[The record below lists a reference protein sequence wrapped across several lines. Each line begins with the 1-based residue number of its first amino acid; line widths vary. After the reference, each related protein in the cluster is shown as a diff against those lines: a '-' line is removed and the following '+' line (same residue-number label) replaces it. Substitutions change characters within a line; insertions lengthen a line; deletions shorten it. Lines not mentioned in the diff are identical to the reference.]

1 MYNFHIA
8 TIGGY
13 TVKKILSIILVCI
26 MLLGLVACSNHN
38 PETDAENRKV
48 KIVAAMFAEY
58 DFARQIVGEKGQVD
72 MLMPAGSEIHSYEPT
87 PQDIINIKNADIFIY
102 GGGESE
108 EWLNTVLD
116 SIGTDSLKI
125 ISMMDIC
132 ELYEEEIIEGM
143 ESDHD
148 HDHDENCDHEHEEN
162 EDEHHHHDAEYDE
175 HVWTSPLNAMKII
188 EELTKAVIEIDSENK
203 EYYEDNS
210 SEYINEIKK
219 LHHDFQDAVSK
230 GKTKTL
236 VFADRFPFRYFV
248 EEYKLDYIAAFPGCS
263 HDTEPSAKTIRYI
276 IDKIKEDNI
285 SVIFTIEN
293 SNQNV
298 AETISGETGAK
309 ILEFHSCHNVTK
321 ADFDS
326 GVTYLQLMKKN
337 LENLKEAIN

>member
-1 MYNFHIA
+1 M
-8 TIGGY
+8 
-13 TVKKILSIILVCI
+13 KKTFSVIIVCV
-26 MLLGLVACSNHN
+26 LLLLLTACSSDNYLDPKKDDN
-38 PETDAENRKV
+38 NKI

-58 DFARQIVGEKGQVD
+58 DFARQVVGDKGNVD

-102 GGGESE
+102 GGGESD
-108 EWLNTVLD
+108 EWLDTVLK
-116 SIGTDSLKI
+116 SIDEKNLKI

-132 ELYEEEIIEGM
+132 DLYEEEIIEGM
-143 ESDHD
+143 ESDHV
-148 HDHDENCDHEHEEN
+148 HDDEEE
-162 EDEHHHHDAEYDE
+162 EHHHSEEEHHHDEVEYDE
-175 HVWTSPLNAMKII
+175 HVWTSPVNAIKII
-188 EELTKAVIEIDSENK
+188 TEITKIVCEIDSEN
-203 EYYEDNS
+203 ETYYEKNS
-210 SEYINEIKK
+210 SEYISEIQKI
-219 LHHDFQDAVSK
+219 HQEFQNTVNN

-248 EEYKLDYIAAFPGCS
+248 EEYGLDYIAAFPGCS

-298 AETISGETGAK
+298 AETISDETGAK

-321 ADFDS
+321 EDFDS

-337 LENLKEAIN
+337 LKSLKEAIN

>member
-1 MYNFHIA
+1 MYNFLIA

-13 TVKKILSIILVCI
+13 TVKKIVSIILVCI
-26 MLLGLVACSNHN
+26 ILSGLVACSNHN
-38 PETDAENRKV
+38 SGIDAENGKV

-108 EWLNTVLD
+108 EWLDTVLD
-116 SIGTDSLKI
+116 SIDTNSLKI

-143 ESDHD
+143 ENDHVHDKNGD
-148 HDHDENCDHEHEEN
+148 HVHEEN

-175 HVWTSPLNAMKII
+175 HVWTSPLNAIEII

-203 EYYEDNS
+203 EYYENNS
-210 SEYINEIKK
+210 SAYINEIKK
-219 LHHDFQDAVSK
+219 LHQDFQDAVSK

-236 VFADRFPFRYFV
+236 IFADRFPFRYFV
-248 EEYKLDYIAAFPGCS
+248 EEYGFDYIAAFPGCS

-276 IDKIKEDNI
+276 IDKIKEDNV

-298 AETISGETGAK
+298 AETISNETGTK
-309 ILEFHSCHNVTK
+309 ILEFHSCHNVAK